1 MSLVVQV
8 AQLRRTVHRLL
19 VRRLAQVTDRP
30 FPHLLV
36 LRLVSQDVVHTQA
49 EVADRLQLDG
59 AAVSRLVDRLEAE
72 GLMERRPGEDRR
84 CVRLHVTAAGRREV
98 SALDRELDRMDAH
111 LEAHLT
117 KREVETV
124 HALLAKLQAVVDETP
139 A

>member
-19 VRRLAQVTDRP
+19 VRRLAAVTDRP
-30 FPHLLV
+30 FPQLLA
-36 LRLVSQDVVHTQA
+36 LRLVSQGLVHTQA
-49 EVADRLQLDG
+49 EVAERLMVDG

-72 GLMERRPGEDRR
+72 GLLERRPGEDRR

-117 KREVETV
+117 RREAETV
-124 HALLAKLQAVVDETP
+124 RGLLAKLQAVVDETP
-139 A
+139 V